1 MCLDTMEILI
11 NHVIENLLILNTTQ
25 EKIEKK
31 NNNFLPSEEDD
42 KLHWVWLRWTS
53 KIFNTDT
60 HDHDNRYWCT
70 QCWCVSYTSKAKL
83 YLYFLLY
90 MNHDHEA
97 VRAVLPEKY
106 K

>member
-42 KLHWVWLRWTS
+42 KLH
-53 KIFNTDT
+53 
-60 HDHDNRYWCT
+60 
-70 QCWCVSYTSKAKL
+70 
-83 YLYFLLY
+83 
-90 MNHDHEA
+90 
-97 VRAVLPEKY
+97 
-106 K
+106 